1 MLESLFGGLLGGLF
15 RLAPEVLKLLDRK
28 SERAHELA
36 LLKSEMEFAKVRGE
50 IHMRQTEA
58 SMVMAE
64 VDAIGR
70 ATEEQGKTARAAGKV
85 IAGISA
91 LVRPAV
97 TYAFVFAYF
106 MVKLAAYLLALDQN
120 GDWRVVLLDLWNKD
134 DMAMLSM
141 ILSFWFISRTLHHMN
156 NGKG

>member
-15 RLAPEVLKLLDRK
+15 RLAPEVIKLLDRK

-36 LLKSEMEFAKVRGE
+36 LLQSEMEFAKVRGE

-58 SMVMAE
+58 VMTMAE

-70 ATEEQGKTARAAGKV
+70 AVEEQGKTARAAGKA
-85 IAGISA
+85 IAAVSA
-91 LVRPAV
+91 LVRPIV
-97 TYAFVFAYF
+97 TYAFVGTYF
-106 MVKLAAYLLALDQN
+106 LVKLAAYLLALDQN

-134 DMAMLSM
+134 DMA
-141 ILSFWFISRTLHHMN
+141 ILTLILTFWFVGRVWERGQKS
-156 NGKG
+156 

>member
-15 RLAPEVLKLLDRK
+15 RLAPEVLKLWDRK
-28 SERAHELA
+28 SERSHELA
-36 LLKSEMEFAKVRGE
+36 LLNAEMEFDKVRGE

-58 SMVMAE
+58 QMTMAE
-64 VDAIGR
+64 MDAIGR

-91 LVRPAV
+91 LVRPIV
-97 TYAFVFAYF
+97 TYAFVTTYFLVKFAS
-106 MVKLAAYLLALDQN
+106 YLLALEQN
-120 GDWRVVLLDLWNKD
+120 GDWRVVLVTMWNKD

-141 ILSFWFISRTLHHMN
+141 ILTFWFLHRTMHHMN